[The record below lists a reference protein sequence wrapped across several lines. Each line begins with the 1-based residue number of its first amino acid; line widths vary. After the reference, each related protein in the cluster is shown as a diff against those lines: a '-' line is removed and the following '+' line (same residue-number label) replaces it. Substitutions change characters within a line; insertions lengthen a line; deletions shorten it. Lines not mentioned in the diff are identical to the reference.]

1 MKSWGETS
9 RHFETLILF
18 LHPAYHHHYHHDNHY
33 HHLYQQQIFLVI
45 RTALVQASIQDIV
58 VNFYRDVGF
67 VVIFDRDVGFVVKAF
82 CLDYGQQ
89 LATYAATKS
98 GF

>member
-1 MKSWGETS
+1 M
-9 RHFETLILF
+9 
-18 LHPAYHHHYHHDNHY
+18 
-33 HHLYQQQIFLVI
+33 I

-67 VVIFDRDVGFVVKAF
+67 VVNFDRDVSFFVNFDRDVGFVVKAF

-98 GF
+98 GS